1 MTIKHMKIFITVYQ
15 EMSVTRAAELLHM
28 TQPAVTRSIRE
39 LEKYYG
45 IRLFERL
52 NHRLYRTESGTALYM
67 RALHI
72 AESFDALEKDL
83 KNWDEAGI
91 LRLGSTITIGNF
103 ILPSL
108 ISDFQKKHPK
118 LQLHVMISNCAKI
131 QQAVLDNQIDLALIE
146 GACGSDSIY
155 SELLMQ
161 DHLCLI
167 MAPDHPLNKASEIYM
182 KDLKKYPLLCREEG
196 SAGRDYLDNVF
207 GFHRIPLTPAW
218 ESVSSSALI
227 KAVAQNLGISIL
239 PEKLVR
245 EAIKAGSIVTRK
257 VEDESFVR
265 DNYIIWHKQKFLT
278 PPVEKFIEMC
288 RCFAGAA
295 LTKEDSCGT
304 KEK

>member
-15 EMSVTRAAELLHM
+15 EMSVTRAAGLLHM

-39 LEKYYG
+39 LENYYG
-45 IRLFERL
+45 IRLFERM

-118 LQLHVMISNCAKI
+118 LQLRVMISNCAKI

-146 GACGSDSIY
+146 GACASDSIY

-167 MAPDHPLNKASEIYM
+167 MAPNHLLNKTSKIYM

-207 GFHRIPLTPAW
+207 GFHRITLTPAW
-218 ESVSSSALI
+218 ESVSSSALV

-245 EAIKAGSIVTRK
+245 EAVEAGSIVTRK

-265 DNYIIWHKQKFLT
+265 DNYLIWHKQKFLT
-278 PPVEKFIEMC
+278 PSAGKFIEMC
-288 RCFAGAA
+288 RG
-295 LTKEDSCGT
+295 LGN
-304 KEK
+304 